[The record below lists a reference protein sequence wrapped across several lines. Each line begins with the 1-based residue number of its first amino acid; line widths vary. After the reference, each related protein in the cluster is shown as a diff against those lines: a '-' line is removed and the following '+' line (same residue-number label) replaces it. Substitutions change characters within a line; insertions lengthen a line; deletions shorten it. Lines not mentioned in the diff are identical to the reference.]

1 MKIAVVVRRDRS
13 EGDNWYWGQ
22 RPKRAGGRDGRT
34 KVGGA
39 ANEDD
44 EG

>member
-1 MKIAVVVRRDRS
+1 MGRRETIGI
-13 EGDNWYWGQ
+13 EGK
-22 RPKRAGGRDGRT
+22 RLKRAGRRDGRT

>member
-1 MKIAVVVRRDRS
+1 MGRRETIGIRDK
-13 EGDNWYWGQ
+13 

>member
-1 MKIAVVVRRDRS
+1 MGRR
-13 EGDNWYWGQ
+13 ETIGIGDK

-34 KVGGA
+34 KVGDA
-39 ANEDD
+39 ANED